1 MKKCG
6 NYHHCSLIF
15 HVGDNKRLKKFKIS
29 NTGPIASQLVGTID
43 GTHVPILSADTES
56 KRDYYCRREMYS
68 INTMDFVDRK
78 LLFSDFVIGFPG
90 SMYDALVL
98 RHSLICNKASDG

>member
-1 MKKCG
+1 
-6 NYHHCSLIF
+6 
-15 HVGDNKRLKKFKIS
+15 
-29 NTGPIASQLVGTID
+29 
-43 GTHVPILSADTES
+43 
-56 KRDYYCRREMYS
+56 MYS

-98 RHSLICNKASDG
+98 RHSLICNKAGDG

>member
-6 NYHHCSLIF
+6 NYHHCPLIS
-15 HVGDNKRLKKFKIS
+15 HVGDNKRLKQFKIS
-29 NTGPIASQLVGTID
+29 NRGPIASQVIGTTD

-56 KRDYYCRREMYS
+56 KPDYYCMREMYLIS
-68 INTMDFVDRK
+68 TKDFVDRK
-78 LLFSDFVIGFPG
+78 LLFSDVVTRFPG
-90 SMYDALVL
+90 SMYDAHVL